1 MEHIYDDEFGRLFA
15 RDLKNAGQATQ
26 PTPNDWA
33 ALAHRLD
40 AAQPARAYWRGW
52 PWLAL
57 LLLWALSS
65 AGFGLYL
72 RSLHQELA
80 LLRKAQP
87 TTAIWSSD
95 TIRHQLVLY
104 DTLYRNTVYYTR
116 AYPMATS
123 EAPMLTGSPTDSL
136 GGSYAT
142 TPASLKPAGLNT
154 PVTSQPEPGRKSS
167 AAAPAIEGHVP
178 ASSHADSSLWQAQ
191 SNAPQPAAGSVH
203 APEQQPASTAP
214 GSRPSTPPAGT
225 QPSQEGS
232 RAAAEPEPPQAAP
245 VTKPVRAPWAW
256 HWGLGMGVPM
266 PLGGSDLNTSKRISL
281 ATHAEAVLSARW
293 SFQLGMQYSRYQYE
307 QNDEFDPRLL
317 IPMPVLPGDE
327 YRFRYVEG
335 KMKYLMPSVALQ
347 YRFRY
352 SASLAGY
359 LGLGY
364 APRIMLADEAEYEF
378 THTDNGVEHH
388 YELPL
393 RLPHRWRVGM
403 AQAGVSYSLPNQRA
417 LLFAELASSVD
428 WGSSGQRAF
437 SMLLTQLGLRWRIR

>member
-1 MEHIYDDEFGRLFA
+1 MEHIYDDEFERLFA
-15 RDLKNAGQATQ
+15 RDLKNAGQDTK
-26 PTPNDWA
+26 PTPHDWA

-40 AAQPARAYWRGW
+40 AAQPARPYWMAW

-57 LLLWALSS
+57 CLLWALSA
-65 AGFGLYL
+65 AGVGIYM
-72 RSLHQELA
+72 HYVQQELA
-80 LLRKAQP
+80 LLREAQSTTP
-87 TTAIWSSD
+87 TWSSD
-95 TIRHQLVLY
+95 TIRHQVVVY
-104 DTLYRNTVYYTR
+104 DTLYRNTVSYTR

-123 EAPMLTGSPTDSL
+123 EAPLLTGSPTGSL

-142 TPASLKPAGLNT
+142 TPPPGKFADLHAPA
-154 PVTSQPEPGRKSS
+154 TSQPEPGRKSS
-167 AAAPAIEGHVP
+167 AAAVVAEGHAP
-178 ASSHADSSLWQAQ
+178 ANSHADSSLRRAQ
-191 SNAPQPAAGSVH
+191 SNAPQSAAGSVD
-203 APEQQPASTAP
+203 APAPQPASTAL
-214 GSRPSTPPAGT
+214 GSGPSAPPAGT
-225 QPSQEGS
+225 QLPEEGS
-232 RAAAEPEPPQAAP
+232 RAAEPEPPQAAP
-245 VTKPVRAPWAW
+245 VTKPVRAPWTW

-281 ATHAEAVLSARW
+281 ATQVEARLSTHW
-293 SFQLGMQYSRYQYE
+293 SVQAGLQYSRYQYE
-307 QNDEFDPRLL
+307 QTDEFDPRLL
-317 IPMPVLPGDE
+317 IPIPVLPGDE

-352 SASLAGY
+352 SSSLVGY

-378 THTDNGVEHH
+378 THTDNGIEHH